1 MDDRLR
7 TAREL
12 AREIRGGHP
21 LRSSLLLLTII
32 LLIVTAAVWAAN
44 TELESVTRGDGRVVP
59 SAETQ
64 LIQPSEPGVV
74 SKIDV
79 TEGQVVEPG
88 APLVTLDDT
97 QIEGELGQAQ
107 RRVQALSIRIAR
119 LKAEIA
125 DTEFVPDP
133 VLAAAAPD
141 LAAAEQDLFKARLA
155 STADEL
161 TVLKRQATQRSQ
173 EISEAQTRVET
184 AGRTLGLVREEIALI
199 RPLVEENVE
208 PRTSL
213 ISLLG
218 REAEAVGRKAEAAAT
233 LARAR
238 SAKLEVED
246 KITALRS
253 KVRTRALEDFAKAQG
268 DLAEVQSLLPGLK
281 MRLSRSTLTAPVRGI
296 VNRVLV
302 STVGSLA
309 RAGETIVEI
318 VPVEDELRI
327 EAYLD
332 PADVAFVHPGQ
343 DVRVSITAYDPSR
356 YGTIPARILRI
367 GADAVT
373 RPDRDQ
379 KAFVVEVKTLGVLTD
394 ADGAPVEILPGMLAR
409 VDILSGR
416 KTVLDYVT
424 APIVRVKERALRDG

>member
-1 MDDRLR
+1 MDDRIR
-7 TAREL
+7 TARDL
-12 AREIRGGHP
+12 AREIRGGHS
-21 LRSSLLLLTII
+21 LRSSLLLASII
-32 LLIVTAAVWAAN
+32 LLIVTAVVWAGN
-44 TELESVTRGDGRVVP
+44 TELESVTRGDGRVVA

-74 SKIDV
+74 AKIQV
-79 TEGQVVEPG
+79 TEGQIVEAG

-97 QIEGELGQAQ
+97 QIEGELGRAQ
-107 RRVQALSIRIAR
+107 RRVQALSIKIAR

-125 DTEFVPDP
+125 GTDFIPDP
-133 VLAAAAPD
+133 VLVASTPD
-141 LAAAEQDLFKARLA
+141 LAAAEQDLFKARLN
-155 STADEL
+155 STGDEL
-161 TVLKRQATQRSQ
+161 AVLEQQATQRGHG
-173 EISEAQTRVET
+173 IREAQTRVQT
-184 AGRTLGLVREEIALI
+184 AERTLSLVREEVALI

-218 REAEAVGRKAEAAAT
+218 REAEAVGRRSEAAAT

-238 SAKLEVED
+238 GAKLEVED
-246 KITALRS
+246 KITSLRS
-253 KVRTRALEDFAKAQG
+253 KVRTSALEDFAAAQG
-268 DLAEVQSLLPGLK
+268 DLAEVRSLIPGLE
-281 MRLSRSTLTAPVRGI
+281 MRLSRSTLTAPVRGV

-302 STVGSLA
+302 STMGSLA
-309 RAGETIVEI
+309 RAGETVVEI
-318 VPVEDELRI
+318 VPIEDELRV

-332 PADVAFVHPGQ
+332 PADVAFVHTGQ
-343 DVRVSITAYDPSR
+343 DVRVSITAYDSSR

-394 ADGAPVEILPGMLAR
+394 ADGAPVEILPGMLAQ

-416 KTVLDYVT
+416 KTVLDYIT
-424 APIVRVKERALRDG
+424 APIVRVKERALRD